1 MRSLV
6 FSSPD
11 AGRRLLAGAGAL
23 VLALSVGACSA
34 GSSGSPGAT
43 TGTTAAA
50 PTISGAWVRPPQ
62 GMDRPAAGYL
72 VITGGSQADALLSAS
87 SPVAGSVEIH
97 ETTTDASG
105 MTGMHPV
112 SRIEVATGATVSL
125 QPGGYHLMFMGV
137 TGTIEVGGKVR
148 IDLTFE
154 KAGKI
159 TVQAEVKQ
167 G

>member
-6 FSSPD
+6 CFSPEYS
-11 AGRRLLAGAGAL
+11 RRVLRVAAAL
-23 VLALSVGACSA
+23 VLALSAGACTS
-34 GSSGSPGAT
+34 
-43 TGTTAAA
+43 AAA
-50 PTISGAWVRPPQ
+50 PSASTGVAPAVSGAWVRPPQ

-72 VITGGSQADALLSAS
+72 LITGGSTADALLSVS
-87 SPVAGSVEIH
+87 SPVAGSVEMH

-112 SRIEVATGATVSL
+112 SRIEVPAGAAVSL

-137 TGTIEVGGKVR
+137 SGKIEVGGKVQ

-159 TVQAEVKQ
+159 SVQAEVKQ

>member
-11 AGRRLLAGAGAL
+11 QRRRLAVAVVTA
-23 VLALSVGACSA
+23 VLALSLGACSSGAA
-34 GSSGSPGAT
+34 G
-43 TGTTAAA
+43 AA
-50 PTISGAWVRPPQ
+50 PTIAGAWVRPPQ
-62 GMDRPAAGYL
+62 GMERPAAGYF
-72 VITGGSQADALLSAS
+72 VITGGSQADALLSAT
-87 SPVAGSVEIH
+87 SPVAGDVQIH

-112 SRIEVATGATVSL
+112 SRIDVPAGATVTF
-125 QPGGYHLMFMGV
+125 QPGGFHLMFMDV
-137 TGTIEVGGKVR
+137 TGTIVAGGTVQV
-148 IDLTFE
+148 DLIFE

-159 TVQAEVKQ
+159 TVKAEVKQ

>member
-1 MRSLV
+1 MRSSV

-11 AGRRLLAGAGAL
+11 LRRVLGVAAAL
-23 VLALSVGACSA
+23 VLAFSASACSSGA
-34 GSSGSPGAT
+34 SSSPGAT
-43 TGTTAAA
+43 TAIGAA
-50 PTISGAWVRPPQ
+50 PVVSGAWVRPPQ

-72 VITGGSQADALLSAS
+72 VITGGTQADALLSVS
-87 SPVAGSVEIH
+87 SPVAGSVEMH

-112 SRIEVATGATVSL
+112 SRIEVPAGGTVAL

-137 TGTIEVGGKVR
+137 TGTIEVGGKVQ